1 MGCVYCFYQMEYR
14 SPRFNRGYTLVEM
27 LVIIALIGI
36 ISAIATPSWLAFL
49 NRIRLN
55 SAQAQAL
62 SVMREAQVNSK
73 REKRVWEASFRN
85 SNGLV
90 QWSTHPDSLPPVS
103 WYWQNLLGE
112 DADNIEIDVS
122 KTTLRRRGGV
132 YNVQF
137 QYKGHVNG
145 QLGRITFI
153 TRGQSNST
161 NAPKRCVWVSTL
173 LGVLR
178 TDGDRGCQGS

>member
-1 MGCVYCFYQMEYR
+1 MQYQY
-14 SPRFNRGYTLVEM
+14 SRFSRGYTLVEM
-27 LVIIALIGI
+27 LVVIALIGI
-36 ISAIATPSWLAFL
+36 ISAIAVPGWLAFL

-55 SAQAQAL
+55 SSQAQAL
-62 SVMREAQVNSK
+62 SVMREAQVNAK
-73 REKRVWEASFRN
+73 REKRIWEASFRN

-90 QWSTHPDSLPPVS
+90 QWSTHPDSLPPES
-103 WYWQNLLGE
+103 WNWQNLIGE

-122 KTTLRRRGGV
+122 KTTLLRRDGA

-153 TRGQSNST
+153 IRAQSNSA
-161 NAPKRCVWVSTL
+161 NASKRCVWVSTL

-178 TDGDRGCQGS
+178 TDGDRGCQGN